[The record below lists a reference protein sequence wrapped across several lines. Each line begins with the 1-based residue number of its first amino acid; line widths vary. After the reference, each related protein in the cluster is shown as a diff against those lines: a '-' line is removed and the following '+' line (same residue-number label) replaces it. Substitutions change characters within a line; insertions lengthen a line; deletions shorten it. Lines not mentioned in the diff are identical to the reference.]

1 VAFGGG
7 GDMSRF
13 CAPKLEEMSSSVVR
27 GPREGRTACFMSCF
41 QGELSPLDAAQYRR
55 SALGIRS

>member
-1 VAFGGG
+1 
-7 GDMSRF
+7 MSRF

-55 SALGIRS
+55 SALGVRS